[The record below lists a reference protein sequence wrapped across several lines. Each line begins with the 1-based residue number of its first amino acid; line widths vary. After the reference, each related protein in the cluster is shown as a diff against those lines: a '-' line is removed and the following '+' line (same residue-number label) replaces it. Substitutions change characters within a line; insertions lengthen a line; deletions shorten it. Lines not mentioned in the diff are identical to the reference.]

1 MELFWATVGLF
12 LLSSGLQ
19 AGLIFL
25 QQSGGWLTRWW
36 GTHAFAIYNV
46 ITLIPWAAFV
56 LVYVVFQFTEHPAL
70 PWEGIWLQIIGGI
83 LIFAGLSEALWVA
96 ILLGPARLNGLRFF
110 SPSLQKER
118 VISGPF
124 RWLENPM
131 YTGYFLVFLGIALL
145 RNSLYD
151 VVIALESL
159 LLLNYFQ
166 STIENRG
173 LCARTQQS
181 LNQRGPQ

>member
-19 AGLIFL
+19 TGLIFL
-25 QQSGGWLTRWW
+25 QQSGGQLTRWW
-36 GTHAFAIYNV
+36 GSRAFAIYNV
-46 ITLIPWAAFV
+46 ITLIPWTAFV
-56 LVYVVFQFTEHPAL
+56 LVYVMFQFTPHPAL
-70 PWEGIWLQIIGGI
+70 PWEGLWLQVLGGI
-83 LIFAGLSEALWVA
+83 LIFAGVYVALWVG
-96 ILLGPARLNGLRFF
+96 ILLGPARLNGVRFF
-110 SPSLQKER
+110 DPALQEER
-118 VISGPF
+118 AVSGPF

-131 YTGYFLVFLGIALL
+131 YTGYFLVLLGVALL

-166 STIENRG
+166 ATIENRG
-173 LCARTQQS
+173 LNARTQQ
-181 LNQRGPQ
+181 NINKKGFQ

>member
-1 MELFWATVGLF
+1 MEMFWATADLF
-12 LLSSGLQ
+12 LLSSGVQ
-19 AGLIFL
+19 AGLILL
-25 QQSGGWLTRWW
+25 QQSGSRLTRWW
-36 GTHAFAIYNV
+36 DTHAFAIYNV
-46 ITLIPWAAFV
+46 ITLIPWTAFV
-56 LVYVVFQFTEHPAL
+56 LVYVVFQFTEHPTL
-70 PWEGIWLQIIGGI
+70 PWEGPWLQALGGV
-83 LIFAGLSEALWVA
+83 LIFAGVSVALWVA

-110 SPSLQKER
+110 HPALQEER

-151 VVIALESL
+151 LVIALESL

-166 STIENRG
+166 ATIENRCLSTRMHQG
-173 LCARTQQS
+173 S
-181 LNQRGPQ
+181 MNKGS

>member
-1 MELFWATVGLF
+1 MEMFWATAGLF

-19 AGLIFL
+19 AGLILL
-25 QQSGGWLTRWW
+25 QQSGGRLTRWW
-36 GTHAFAIYNV
+36 GIHAFAIYNI
-46 ITLIPWAAFV
+46 ITLLPWTAFV

-70 PWEGIWLQIIGGI
+70 PWEGLWLQVTGGI
-83 LIFAGLSEALWVA
+83 LIFAGVSVALWVA
-96 ILLGPARLNGLRFF
+96 ILLGPARLNGRRFF
-110 SPSLQKER
+110 QPALQEER
-118 VISGPF
+118 VVSGPF

-131 YTGYFLVFLGIALL
+131 YTGYFLMFLGIALL

-173 LCARTQQS
+173 LSARTQQG
-181 LNQRGPQ
+181 LNQKSPR